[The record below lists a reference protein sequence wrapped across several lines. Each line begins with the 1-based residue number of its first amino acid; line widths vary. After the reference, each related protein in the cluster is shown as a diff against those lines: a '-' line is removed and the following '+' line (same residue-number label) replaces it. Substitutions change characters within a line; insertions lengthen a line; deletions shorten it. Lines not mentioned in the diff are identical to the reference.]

1 MTNSYMRGFCK
12 KAQQMGV
19 DPRVLIKSA
28 AGVEPISRLAATL
41 FKNTIPAIVR
51 GGGARARALQVDPK
65 KLNWFTKL
73 FTSEYLNKNKLR
85 GIVKNKTP
93 GTFNNKLFNKK
104 MRSEEGIEQL
114 RKLDPNN
121 EAIMTYID
129 PIKASL
135 GLGAGAAA
143 TGAGIYGG
151 YKLFSDD
158 EPDYSQY
165 APWLRPDW
173 LYNR

>member
-28 AGVEPISRLAATL
+28 AGVEPISRLATTL

-51 GGGARARALQVDPK
+51 GGRARARALQVDPK

-73 FTSEYLNKNKLR
+73 FTSEYLNKN
-85 GIVKNKTP
+85 NAP
-93 GTFNNKLFNKK
+93 GTLSNKIFNKL
-104 MRSEEGIEQL
+104 MRSEAGIRQL
-114 RKLDPNN
+114 RGLDPKN
-121 EAIMTYID
+121 EAIITYID

-135 GLGAGAAA
+135 GLGAGVTA

-173 LYNR
+173 IYNR